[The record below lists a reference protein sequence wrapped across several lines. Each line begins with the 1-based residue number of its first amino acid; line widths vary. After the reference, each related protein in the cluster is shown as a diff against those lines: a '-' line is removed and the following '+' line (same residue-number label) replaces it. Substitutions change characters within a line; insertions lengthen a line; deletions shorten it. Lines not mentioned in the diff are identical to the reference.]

1 MIKDFNLFRL
11 FTATTVLTLATAGLG
26 SVAKELEVV
35 ELNCDVLGRLS
46 IKEAAPN
53 EDSLRN
59 PLSDFLVLTLPNGN
73 KTNMVRSPGAS
84 VRNWT
89 SPSSG
94 ITFSQAP
101 TWSRER
107 VSFERDSHGYRK
119 GTYECDAKW

>member
-1 MIKDFNLFRL
+1 MKDFKLFRL
-11 FTATTVLTLATAGLG
+11 VVTTTVCSLVNVGLE
-26 SVAKELEVV
+26 SDAKELKFV

-46 IKEAAPN
+46 IQEAAPN
-53 EDSLRN
+53 EDDLRN
-59 PLSDFLVLTLPNGN
+59 PLSDFLILTLPNGN
-73 KTNMVRSPGAS
+73 KTSMVRSPGAN

-107 VSFERDSHGYRK
+107 LGFERDSYGYRK

>member
-1 MIKDFNLFRL
+1 MKDFKPFRL
-11 FTATTVLTLATAGLG
+11 FTTITAFSLVAAGLE
-26 SVAKELEVV
+26 SRAKELKVV

-53 EDSLRN
+53 EDDLRN
-59 PLSDFLVLTLPNGN
+59 PLSDFLVLTFPNGN
-73 KTNMVRSPGAS
+73 KTSMVRSPGAS

-101 TWSRER
+101 TWSKER
-107 VSFERDSHGYRK
+107 VSFERDVYSYRK
-119 GTYECDAKW
+119 GIYECDAKW

>member
-1 MIKDFNLFRL
+1 MAATV
-11 FTATTVLTLATAGLG
+11 FTLPTAGMK
-26 SVAKELEVV
+26 SVAKELKIV

-53 EDSLRN
+53 EDDLRN
-59 PLSDFLVLTLPNGN
+59 PLPDFLILTLPNGN
-73 KTNMVRSPGAS
+73 KTSMVRSPGAN

-101 TWSRER
+101 TWSKEQ
-107 VSFERDSHGYRK
+107 VSFERDSYGYRR
-119 GTYECDAKW
+119 GIYECDAKW

>member
-1 MIKDFNLFRL
+1 MKDFKLFRL
-11 FTATTVLTLATAGLG
+11 LMATTVFTLAAAGLE
-26 SVAKELEVV
+26 SVAKELKVV

-53 EDSLRN
+53 EDDLRN
-59 PLSDFLVLTLPNGN
+59 PLSDFIILTLPNGN
-73 KTNMVRSPGAS
+73 KISMVSSPGAS

-89 SPSSG
+89 SPAWG

-101 TWSRER
+101 TWSREQ
-107 VSFERDSHGYRK
+107 VSFKRDSYGYKK